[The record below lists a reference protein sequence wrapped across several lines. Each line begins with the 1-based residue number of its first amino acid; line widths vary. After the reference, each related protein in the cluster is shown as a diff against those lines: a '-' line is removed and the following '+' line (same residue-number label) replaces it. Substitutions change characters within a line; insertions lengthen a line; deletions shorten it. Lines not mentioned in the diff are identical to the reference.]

1 MSNFAGIIFDMDGTL
16 VDSEGTWETA
26 QVAMFAEMGVAYSD
40 EVRQQIIGLRLDDGL
55 QRVIDAYNLET
66 TAQALSEN
74 LVKRML
80 TLIPQQVEAKPG
92 AQELVAHVAQMNTP
106 HCVASSSPLAIIEAT
121 IQAQNWQ
128 DFLPHYYSAESV
140 PNGKP
145 APDVYLYAAEK
156 INAAPEQCLAI
167 EDSPNGARAAV
178 AAGMTCYVVPDFHS
192 PKAAFA
198 EITPHVFDDLH
209 EVLATLKRS

>member
-1 MSNFAGIIFDMDGTL
+1 MSDFAGIIFDMDGTL

-26 QVAMFAEMGVAYSD
+26 QVAMFAEMGVTYDD

-55 QRVIDAYNLET
+55 QHVIDAYALDT
-66 TAQALSEN
+66 TAQALSKK

-92 AQELVAHVAQMNTP
+92 AQELVTHVAQMDTP
-106 HCVASSSPLAIIEAT
+106 HCVASSSPEAIIEAA

-128 DFLPHYYSAESV
+128 AFLPRYYSAESV
-140 PNGKP
+140 SNGKP
-145 APDVYLYAAEK
+145 APDVYLYAADN
-156 INAAPEQCLAI
+156 IDAAPEQCLAL

-192 PKAAFA
+192 PKEAFA
-198 EITPHVFDDLH
+198 DITPHVFASLH
-209 EVLATLKRS
+209 EVLALLKNS